1 MPNDYKKMICDA
13 MLFNKIA
20 TDGNGIIELR
30 VSKETYKNGDI
41 LMLCGYEGDE
51 YQNCYQ
57 LVQINY
63 KLYNYDFTDE
73 NKYIIGINKI
83 SDVISDV
90 DGLYK
95 V

>member
-1 MPNDYKKMICDA
+1 MQKDCKKMICDS

-20 TDGNGIIELR
+20 TNGNGIIELR
-30 VSKETYKNGDI
+30 VSKETYENGDI
-41 LMLCGYEGDE
+41 LVLCKYENDE
-51 YQNCYQ
+51 YLNCYQ

-63 KLYNYDFTDE
+63 KLYNYGFTDE